1 MTVVDAQREHL
12 FVGWDVGGWN
22 CDKNQNSRD
31 ALVVLDHTGQCIGQP
46 WRGNLRET
54 INSATTPAAFLAEL
68 LALCKLGN
76 PGQSPHATLAID
88 APLGFPEAFASLIA
102 GGTPVDQIGRSA
114 ANPYL
119 FRHTERRLV
128 AEGVTPLSAIKDM
141 IGSQATK
148 AMHVVAR
155 FAPQRL
161 SPGIWT
167 DGKHLT
173 VIETYPALCRARL
186 GPQVGTEPIPKT
198 GRDADIHDAEV
209 CARIARDFDL
219 NRERLE
225 SPTDDTPASEGWI
238 WAPRRVSVEA

>member
-1 MTVVDAQREHL
+1 MTGADAQREHL
-12 FVGWDVGGWN
+12 FIGWDVGGWN
-22 CDKNQNSRD
+22 CDKNQSSRD
-31 ALVVLDHTGQCIGQP
+31 ALVVLDDAGQSLGQP

-54 INSATTPAAFLAEL
+54 INSAVTPAAFVSAL
-68 LALCKLGN
+68 LALCKLGQ
-76 PGQSPHATLAID
+76 PGQPCRATLAID
-88 APLGFPEAFASLIA
+88 APLGFPEAFASMIT

-161 SPGIWT
+161 SPGVWT
-167 DGKHLT
+167 DGVHLT

-186 GPQVGTEPIPKT
+186 GPQATTVAIPKT
-198 GRDADIHDAEV
+198 GREADIHDADV
-209 CARIARDFDL
+209 CARIARDFHL
-219 NRERLE
+219 NRKRLE
-225 SPTDDTPASEGWI
+225 PPTDETPPSEGWI